1 MPDGSAAPTSAIRDA
16 AYREGLE
23 EGAMLAQQ
31 RIIRELQAMRDS
43 RITTYNDNWQ
53 TNIEI
58 ATANL
63 SAATSLDHYIF
74 CVLQLETEELLQEP
88 EPEPE
93 YCCRAARNGVSC
105 GREECR

>member
-1 MPDGSAAPTSAIRDA
+1 MPDGTTTTRLAQAT
-16 AYREGLE
+16 YREGLE

-31 RIIRELQAMRDS
+31 AIIRELQAMRAS
-43 RITTYNDNWQ
+43 RMTTYNDNWQ

-63 SAATSLDHYIF
+63 SAATNLDHYIF
-74 CVLQLETEELLQEP
+74 CVLQLETEELLRAP